1 MPKSPSLTLGSFLL
15 QKKPPDPSP
24 PKTKKGKKRQLS
36 ISPNSSLLAPSKKL
50 SDSQH
55 YTMLNLDQTP
65 PPHPFDALSPT
76 EFPPLPHQPYSSDP
90 TESSLNSAKITAITV
105 FLPSLSRMDSESEL
119 LETGNVEINLDSLPT
134 MDEVEELLRDDGL
147 SGPPSP
153 SDSSPTAAVKAAIDA
168 KLAEEMQS
176 EISLFDSTTNTNAN
190 AKTNANPLPPA
201 PKPVPLFPNGL
212 PPFKKP
218 GVAGERSGAFL
229 QKSNAKTYADKAS
242 TPPRKR
248 ELVDNILFV
257 FSSQV
262 TKAPLS
268 EGEWGLVDS
277 FLIGKLAARDP
288 TKPVVIRIAN
298 SGYDSA
304 HRCGFIA
311 CRDSTSENWCK
322 TVIRM
327 MGGGN
332 PAVKSFRAWSK
343 GEIPEYQLCRLFFPS
358 RFDSL
363 TEDQL
368 IPLLKRHNP
377 SLQRGSLTLQ
387 NSDDVQGGRA
397 IFIEFDPES
406 YSYIK
411 SKKYRLEFLMRDID
425 CQAYS
430 PPVKKASSS
439 QLVPGVTR
447 ISQASAAGAPL
458 PAVSSAKPSKASSLD
473 PRLNK
478 SKDSNSGAKSTSVSS
493 LPSGLP
499 GGTLP
504 DVAKTNK
511 KRDRHFSS
519 GTDASKRQ
527 DTAAST
533 STINPNTEV

>member
-134 MDEVEELLRDDGL
+134 MDEVEELLRDDGA
-147 SGPPSP
+147 SGSPSP
-153 SDSSPTAAVKAAIDA
+153 SLSSPTAAVKAAIDA
-168 KLAEEMQS
+168 KLAEEMHS
-176 EISLFDSTTNTNAN
+176 EISLFDSTINANVN

-218 GVAGERSGAFL
+218 GVVSAKSGASS
-229 QKSNAKTYADKAS
+229 QRTNVKSFAEKAS

-268 EGEWGLVDS
+268 EGEWGLVDF

-288 TKPVVIRIAN
+288 TNPVIIRIAN

-327 MGGGN
+327 MGGG
-332 PAVKSFRAWSK
+332 KSC
-343 GEIPEYQLCRLFFPS
+343 GEIFQGL
-358 RFDSL
+358 
-363 TEDQL
+363 
-368 IPLLKRHNP
+368 
-377 SLQRGSLTLQ
+377 
-387 NSDDVQGGRA
+387 VQG
-397 IFIEFDPES
+397 
-406 YSYIK
+406 
-411 SKKYRLEFLMRDID
+411 RD
-425 CQAYS
+425 S
-430 PPVKKASSS
+430 
-439 QLVPGVTR
+439 
-447 ISQASAAGAPL
+447 
-458 PAVSSAKPSKASSLD
+458 
-473 PRLNK
+473 
-478 SKDSNSGAKSTSVSS
+478 
-493 LPSGLP
+493 
-499 GGTLP
+499 
-504 DVAKTNK
+504 
-511 KRDRHFSS
+511 
-519 GTDASKRQ
+519 
-527 DTAAST
+527 
-533 STINPNTEV
+533 